1 MRLIFLL
8 FIGCFVFIGC
18 SSPYSVTSSDFFAK
32 EVVKANSEIIEMGYQ
47 LSGTETNTK
56 NNLYVKG
63 TSYTPVSGYGTAMGN
78 DFVAIDKYKFTDS
91 KGNTMSYTVSYK
103 LIEEEDVDVISV
115 WNVGIQQ
122 CETSNPQDYMRLCGS
137 DSPIKKL
144 TNLPKNIDV
153 GYSEVNSPYS
163 WLIVSG
169 ILIAIGGALL
179 ITL

>member
-91 KGNTMSYTVSYK
+91 KGNTMSYTVSYTVSNT
-103 LIEEEDVDVISV
+103 LILGSKGDIRSV
-115 WNVGIQQ
+115 THYVLPRSSHIPHSRGDK
-122 CETSNPQDYMRLCGS
+122 SPLRAPCGAG
-137 DSPIKKL
+137 
-144 TNLPKNIDV
+144 PKV
-153 GYSEVNSPYS
+153 
-163 WLIVSG
+163 
-169 ILIAIGGALL
+169 
-179 ITL
+179 